1 MGFRGEEGYEFALGA
16 NLSLTGIA
24 PILAIGKNFK
34 IGSVNMP
41 VNIGF
46 VPSIDRKDP
55 VIGDGGPTGSRITF
69 TIGFNSKYF

>member
-1 MGFRGEEGYEFALGA
+1 MGVRGEEGYEFALGA
-16 NLSLTGIA
+16 NISLTGFA

-46 VPSIDRKDP
+46 VPSVDRKDP
-55 VIGDGGPTGSRITF
+55 YLGDAGPSGSRITF
-69 TIGFNSKYF
+69 TIGFNCKGF